1 MIDKFILNYKSEKSI
16 QVEIINALQKE
27 VRVQEDSLNEHLK
40 KYSNKNL
47 LKRAFDFKTRK
58 NINIE
63 EKEIKNKKTNIDNI
77 FNDIEILKKSLFLN
91 IKDELIKSNL
101 ERHCELN
108 KELLSF
114 TNIYEVLF
122 SAYNSGKMALGQIQS
137 AINSISSA
145 ETMET
150 MDMVSNNKG
159 ISIMSTSGNQSA
171 AASVRNANNY
181 IGKFNEQ
188 LKISES
194 TIKQIHH
201 DSNIEIVDFVFDIF
215 FDNGILDTVGSIMSL
230 TALGNT
236 KRELQ
241 KSYQVISKIVNNL
254 DVQCKNSLLN
264 KQNQELLIKDFEKP
278 YEDEVNEIFILNNI

>member
-40 KYSNKNL
+40 KHSNKTL

-215 FDNGILDTVGSIMSL
+215 FDNGILDTVGSLMSL

>member
-77 FNDIEILKKSLFLN
+77 FNDIETLKKSLFLN
-91 IKDELIKSNL
+91 IKEELIKSNL

-181 IGKFNEQ
+181 IVKFNEQ

-215 FDNGILDTVGSIMSL
+215 FDNGILDTVGSLMSL

-254 DVQCKNSLLN
+254 DIQCKNSLLN

>member
-215 FDNGILDTVGSIMSL
+215 FDNGILDTVGSLMSL

-254 DVQCKNSLLN
+254 DIQCKNSLLN

>member
-16 QVEIINALQKE
+16 QVAIINALQKE
-27 VRVQEDSLNEHLK
+27 VIIQEESLNEHLK
-40 KYSNKNL
+40 NHSNKKL
-47 LKRAFDFKTRK
+47 FKRVFDFKTRK

-77 FNDIEILKKSLFLN
+77 LNDIETLKKSLFLN

-101 ERHCELN
+101 ERHCELH
-108 KELLSF
+108 KELFSF

-159 ISIMSTSGNQSA
+159 ISIMPTSGNQSA

-215 FDNGILDTVGSIMSL
+215 FDNGILDTVGSLMSL

-254 DVQCKNSLLN
+254 DIQCKNSLLN

-278 YEDEVNEIFILNNI
+278 YEDEVNEIFILNSI

>member
-77 FNDIEILKKSLFLN
+77 FNDIETLKKSLFLN

-215 FDNGILDTVGSIMSL
+215 FDNGILDTVGSLMSL

-254 DVQCKNSLLN
+254 DIQCKNSLLN

>member
-16 QVEIINALQKE
+16 QVEIIDALQKE
-27 VRVQEDSLNEHLK
+27 VIVQEESLNEHLK
-40 KYSNKNL
+40 NHSNKNL
-47 LKRAFDFKTRK
+47 FKRAFDFKTRK

-77 FNDIEILKKSLFLN
+77 LNDIETLKKSLFLN

-101 ERHCELN
+101 ERHCELH
-108 KELLSF
+108 KELFSF

-215 FDNGILDTVGSIMSL
+215 FDNGILDTVGSLMSL

-278 YEDEVNEIFILNNI
+278 YEDEVNEIFILNSI

>member
-77 FNDIEILKKSLFLN
+77 FNDIETLKKSLFLN

-215 FDNGILDTVGSIMSL
+215 FDNGILDTVGSLMSL

>member
-16 QVEIINALQKE
+16 QVEIINALQKK

-77 FNDIEILKKSLFLN
+77 FNDIETLKKSLFLN

-108 KELLSF
+108 KKLLSF

-181 IGKFNEQ
+181 IVKFNEQ

-215 FDNGILDTVGSIMSL
+215 FDNGILDTVGSLMSL

-241 KSYQVISKIVNNL
+241 KSYQVILKIVNNL

>member
-77 FNDIEILKKSLFLN
+77 FNDIETLKKSLFLN
-91 IKDELIKSNL
+91 IKEELIKSNL

-215 FDNGILDTVGSIMSL
+215 FDNGILDTVGSLMSL

-254 DVQCKNSLLN
+254 DIQCKNSLLN

>member
-1 MIDKFILNYKSEKSI
+1 
-16 QVEIINALQKE
+16 
-27 VRVQEDSLNEHLK
+27 
-40 KYSNKNL
+40 
-47 LKRAFDFKTRK
+47 
-58 NINIE
+58 
-63 EKEIKNKKTNIDNI
+63 
-77 FNDIEILKKSLFLN
+77 
-91 IKDELIKSNL
+91 
-101 ERHCELN
+101 
-108 KELLSF
+108 
-114 TNIYEVLF
+114 
-122 SAYNSGKMALGQIQS
+122 MALGQIQS

-215 FDNGILDTVGSIMSL
+215 FDNGILDTVGSLMSL

-254 DVQCKNSLLN
+254 DIQCKNSLLN

>member
-77 FNDIEILKKSLFLN
+77 FNDIETLKKSLFLN

-181 IGKFNEQ
+181 IVKFNEQ

-215 FDNGILDTVGSIMSL
+215 FDNGILDTVGSLMSL

-241 KSYQVISKIVNNL
+241 KSYQVILKIVNNL
-254 DVQCKNSLLN
+254 DVQCKKSLLN